1 MGMSCTTRFAPLE
14 TLAFSL
20 TIKPSLLC
28 VCSVCLFFSHA
39 FSKQSE
45 KTKRKMKIPTTPGRT
60 SSWKQSVGA
69 ALGGRYS
76 AVPFCSRSSTP
87 DQKLAAQLWP
97 RAAAGRAAGC
107 VAACVLPTSRTAGSA
122 SRLVY
127 YAVYARKKSDG
138 LPEAVKSETEPLF
151 VL

>member
-1 MGMSCTTRFAPLE
+1 
-14 TLAFSL
+14 
-20 TIKPSLLC
+20 
-28 VCSVCLFFSHA
+28 
-39 FSKQSE
+39 
-45 KTKRKMKIPTTPGRT
+45 MKIPTTPGRT

-138 LPEAVKSETEPLF
+138 LPEAVKSEREPLF

>member
-28 VCSVCLFFSHA
+28 VCVLFVCFFSHA
-39 FSKQSE
+39 FLKQSE

-76 AVPFCSRSSTP
+76 AVPFCSCPSTP

-97 RAAAGRAAGC
+97 RRGRPRNWLHRCLRTANKPHC
-107 VAACVLPTSRTAGSA
+107 WKRLPT
-122 SRLVY
+122 
-127 YAVYARKKSDG
+127 G
-138 LPEAVKSETEPLF
+138 LLRSLCPEKVRWVT
-151 VL
+151 